1 MRDSLPGR
9 DKKILITGATG
20 FLGRFLVDELVSKGY
35 TDLTALAR
43 KTSDVSLL
51 KEKKVGIIY
60 ADITDRPSLD
70 AVRGSW
76 DAVFHCAGFVG
87 NDARALERVNVLG
100 TKNIC
105 RFALE
110 RGVKKF
116 LYTSSVAVNSGN
128 TEIPLRE
135 DLPYKPTNKYGVS
148 KMEAEKIAVGFRD
161 KGLPMVILRPCM
173 VYGEGEPHQMP
184 FLAKLARSRLFV
196 IPYFAADVRLHLV
209 SARNVAACFVSCMED
224 SRAEGEVFNIAD
236 EEVLTLRQLFEIAAG
251 ELGVNRSFILPRMLT
266 GTLMSMPV
274 IGQYI
279 RFLSKDRVYDIG
291 RLKAVIGF
299 TPPYKAASEFAGA
312 IRSSA
317 IFTACPKGFFL

>member
-20 FLGRFLVDELVSKGY
+20 FLGRFLVDELISKGY

-87 NDARALERVNVLG
+87 NDARTLERVNVLG

-148 KMEAEKIAVGFRD
+148 KMEAEKAAIRFRD

-173 VYGEGEPHQMP
+173 VYGQGEPHQMP
-184 FLAKLARSRLFV
+184 LLVKLARSRLFL

-209 SARNVAACFVSCMED
+209 SARNVAACFVRCMED
-224 SRAEGEVFNIAD
+224 PRAKGEVFNIAD
-236 EEVLTLRQLFEIAAG
+236 KEVLTVRQLFEIASKA
-251 ELGVNRSFILPRMLT
+251 LGVNRPFILQRPLTNAVMLI
-266 GTLMSMPV
+266 PV
-274 IGQYI
+274 IGGYVK
-279 RFLSKDRVYDIG
+279 FLSKDRVYGIE
-291 RLKAVIGF
+291 RLKKVLDF
-299 TPPYKAASEFAGA
+299 TPPYRTASEFAA
-312 IRSSA
+312 ALSEA
-317 IFTACPKGFFL
+317 AA